1 MTVRS
6 NPTRKRTL
14 LLAPAVALACL
25 FWAGRAFASKAEIDQ
40 LSSSAPW
47 ETGLGAIMESL
58 TGPIAATV
66 AIAAFALCTWQIIR
80 GAELSSWVAP
90 MIVAALAVATL
101 VNADTLIETLSGTTV
116 NGFESAAVLEASPQR
131 GAAEDLIGPSCSLR

>member
-1 MTVRS
+1 M
-6 NPTRKRTL
+6 KRFKKL
-14 LLAPAVALACL
+14 YCIGFMALVFFSQGGC
-25 FWAGRAFASKAEIDQ
+25 AFAKSVSTSSTTYAWEKG
-40 LSSSAPW
+40 LSAL
-47 ETGLGAIMESL
+47 TTSL
-58 TGPIAATV
+58 QGPIAATV
-66 AIAAFALCTWQIIR
+66 AVAAFALCTWQIIR

-131 GAAEDLIGPSCSLR
+131 GAAEDLIGPSCPLR

>member
-14 LLAPAVALACL
+14 LLAPVIALASL
-25 FWAGRAFASKAEIDQ
+25 FWAVRAFASKAEIDQ

-47 ETGLGAIMESL
+47 EAGLGAIMESL

-66 AIAAFALCTWQIIR
+66 AAAAFALCAWQIIR

-101 VNADTLIETLSGTTV
+101 VNADDLFEVFGGTTV
-116 NGFESAAVLEASPQR
+116 NDCCANEYQIE
-131 GAAEDLIGPSCSLR
+131 ENKIENKLIRSDMR